1 MKSFEFATATEISF
15 GRGKLA
21 ELPAR
26 LHAFGSRALV
36 VSGASPSR
44 PARVLEICARE
55 GIETSVFAVSG
66 EPSVELVRE
75 GVARGRAFGATF
87 VIGVGGGSVVDA
99 AKAIAVLLTNPGD
112 PLDYV
117 EVIGAGKKL
126 ELPGVPCVAIPT
138 TSGTGSEVTKNA
150 VLASAE
156 HRVKVS
162 LRSPYLLP
170 KLALVDSE
178 LTHGVPPGVTAA
190 TGLDALTQVI
200 EPYVSRASNPLVD
213 AICLEGIRRGARAL
227 TRAFRDGS
235 DADAREDMA
244 LTSLFGGLALANAK
258 LGAVHG
264 FAAPLGGMFDGPHG
278 AICARLLPLVMAEN
292 VRALRARAP
301 EHPALSRYETVAQLL
316 TGEPKATIEEG
327 IRWTEVLV
335 LTLGIPRLSSYGM
348 QSGDIP
354 AVVARARVA
363 SSMKGNPIEL
373 EERELISI
381 LERAL

>member
-1 MKSFEFATATEISF
+1 MAFEFATATEIVF

-26 LHAFGSRALV
+26 LRGYGARALV
-36 VSGASPSR
+36 VAGASPTRSSR
-44 PARVLEICARE
+44 VVELCASERIDAE
-55 GIETSVFAVSG
+55 VFAVSG
-66 EPSVELVRE
+66 EPTIEVVRA
-75 GVARGRAFGATF
+75 GVAQGRAFGASF

-99 AKAIAVLLTNPGD
+99 AKSVAVLLTNPGD

-117 EVIGAGKKL
+117 EVIGAGKTL
-126 ELPGVPCVAIPT
+126 ALPGVPCVAIPT

-150 VLASAE
+150 VLASVE

-162 LRSPYLLP
+162 LRSLHLLP
-170 KLALVDSE
+170 RLALVDSE
-178 LTHGVPPGVTAA
+178 LTHSVPRAVTAA
-190 TGLDALTQVI
+190 TGLDALTQVL

-213 AICLEGIRRGARAL
+213 SLCVEGMRRGARSLA
-227 TRAFRDGS
+227 RAFHEGS

-301 EHPALSRYETVAQLL
+301 AHPALARYETVARLL
-316 TGEPKATIEEG
+316 TGESNATVEDG
-327 IRWTEVLV
+327 VRWASELV
-335 LTLGIPRLSSYGM
+335 AELEIPPLSSYGM
-348 QSGDIP
+348 RESDIP
-354 AVVARARVA
+354 AVVSRAKVA
-363 SSMKGNPIEL
+363 SSMKGNPVDL
-373 EERELISI
+373 EERELAGI
-381 LERAL
+381 LEQAL